1 MQTSISTQHLERKG
15 IISLDILPL
24 LKDKTKKTEYM
35 TIDDV
40 IVKITSQR
48 YTVFQESTIC
58 YICGAIGSYF
68 ALEKPKDTPK
78 QIFKSYHLNLYGI
91 KDGVEILFTKD
102 HVLAKSNGGK
112 NHKSNYKTCCEPCN
126 KEKSNKL

>member
-1 MQTSISTQHLERKG
+1 MQTSISTKHLERKG

-24 LKDKTKKTEYM
+24 LKDKTKNIEYM
-35 TIDDV
+35 VIDGV
-40 IVKITSQR
+40 TVKISSQR
-48 YTVFQESTIC
+48 YPVFQESTTC
-58 YICGAIGSYF
+58 YLCGVEGLYF
-68 ALEKPKDTPK
+68 GIEKPKDTSK
-78 QIFKSYHLNLYGI
+78 NIFKTYHLNLYGI